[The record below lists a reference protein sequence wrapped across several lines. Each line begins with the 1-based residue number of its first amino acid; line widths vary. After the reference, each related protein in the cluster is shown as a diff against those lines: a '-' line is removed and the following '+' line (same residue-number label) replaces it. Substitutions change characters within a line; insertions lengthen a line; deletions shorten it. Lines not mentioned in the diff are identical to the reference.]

1 MRGVAAF
8 VFNRPS
14 AATPGSSR
22 RRADGAGKREIA
34 FSIASLAAA
43 FDQRQTIEDG
53 MTLSTSLLDG
63 LRGRKAKI
71 STGGGAEKLAERRQK
86 GLMTARDR
94 IAALFQ
100 QETFQ
105 ELGAHIHHSARH
117 FGLEAKEFPADGVVV
132 GTGYVGGRV
141 VAAFSQDFTV
151 VGGSLGKMHAKKI
164 VALMQQAAKLGLP
177 LVAFK
182 DSAGARIQEGVD
194 ALSGYGDVFYMNVL
208 LSGVTPQIAVVCG
221 PCAGGAAYSPALMDF
236 IVMTR
241 KNAYMFITGPE
252 VIKAV
257 TGRVVTLDEVGS
269 ADMHASVS
277 GNVHFLAEDDADA
290 VGIVQRLLSYLPSNN
305 SEDPPH
311 RPSPDVAIVEDAAV
325 YDLIPDDSSSPM
337 DVRGII
343 AHIVDPGEFLEV
355 HASFAQNLIV
365 GFARIEGIVVGLVA
379 NNPNVKAG
387 ALDMDA
393 ADKGGR
399 FIRFCNCFNI
409 PLVTLVDVPGFLPGV
424 EQERGGIIRHG
435 AKLLFAYASCTTP
448 KVTVILRKA
457 YGGSYLAMCSQ
468 EMGAD
473 FVFAWPTAEI
483 AVMGA
488 EGAVR
493 VLYNKELKAAAD
505 PKARAKE
512 LAAEYR
518 AEFASPYAAAGAGYI
533 TDVIDPAITRSTLAL
548 ALRKSLSKREVRP
561 PKKHGNI
568 PL

>member
-1 MRGVAAF
+1 
-8 VFNRPS
+8 
-14 AATPGSSR
+14 
-22 RRADGAGKREIA
+22 
-34 FSIASLAAA
+34 
-43 FDQRQTIEDG
+43 
-53 MTLSTSLLDG
+53 MTLSTSQLEG
-63 LRGRKAKI
+63 LRSRKAKI

-100 QETFQ
+100 PETFQ
-105 ELGAHIHHSARH
+105 EAGAHIRHSARH
-117 FGLEAKEFPADGVVV
+117 FGLETKEFPADGVVT

-257 TGRVVTLDEVGS
+257 TGRAVTMEEVGS

-277 GNVHFLAEDDADA
+277 GNVHFLADDDRHA
-290 VGIVQRLLSYLPSNN
+290 VQLVHRLLSFLPANN
-305 SEDPPH
+305 SEEPPH
-311 RPSPDVAIVEDAAV
+311 RLTADIDETPDDGLTA
-325 YDLIPDDSSSPM
+325 LIPDDNTLPLNAHA
-337 DVRGII
+337 VI
-343 AHIVDPGEFLEV
+343 ARLVDGGDFLEV
-355 HASFAQNLIV
+355 HASFAENIIV
-365 GFARIEGIVVGLVA
+365 GFARIGGMVVGLIA
-379 NNPNVKAG
+379 NQPAVRAG
-387 ALDMDA
+387 ALDIDA
-393 ADKGGR
+393 SDKGAR
-399 FIRFCNCFNI
+399 FIRFCNAFNI
-409 PLVTLVDVPGFLPGV
+409 PLVTLVDVPGFLPGI

-435 AKLLFAYASCTTP
+435 AKLLFAYASATVP
-448 KVTVILRKA
+448 KITVILRKA

-473 FVFAWPTAEI
+473 FVFAWPSAEI

-488 EGAVR
+488 EGAVN
-493 VLYNKELKAAAD
+493 VLYRNELKAAPD
-505 PKARAKE
+505 RRAKAAE
-512 LAAEYR
+512 LAAAYR
-518 AEFASPYAAAGAGYI
+518 AEFTSPYLSAANGYI
-533 TDVIDPAITRSTLAL
+533 TDVIEPAATRWTIAL
-548 ALRKSLSKREVRP
+548 ALRKLQIKREMRP

>member
-1 MRGVAAF
+1 
-8 VFNRPS
+8 
-14 AATPGSSR
+14 
-22 RRADGAGKREIA
+22 
-34 FSIASLAAA
+34 
-43 FDQRQTIEDG
+43 
-53 MTLSTSLLDG
+53 MTLSTELLED
-63 LRGRKAKI
+63 LRRRRDEVLA
-71 STGGGAEKLAERRQK
+71 GGGADKLAARRGK

-94 IAALFQ
+94 LEALFQ
-100 QETFQ
+100 PETFQ
-105 ELGAHIHHSARH
+105 EQGTYVRHSARF
-117 FGLEAKEFPADGVVV
+117 FGMDKKELAADGVVT

-164 VALMQQAAKLGLP
+164 VALMQQAAKLGAP
-177 LVAFK
+177 VVAFK

-194 ALSGYGDVFYMNVL
+194 ALSGYGDVFYMNVYV
-208 LSGVTPQIAVVCG
+208 SGVVPQIAVVCG

-241 KNAYMFITGPE
+241 KNAYMFLTGPE

-257 TGRVVTLDEVGS
+257 TGRAVTMDEVGG
-269 ADMHASVS
+269 ADMHAAVS

-290 VGIVQRLLSYLPSNN
+290 IRVVQKLLSYLPSNN

-311 RPSPDVAIVEDAAV
+311 HPAAELSLIDDEAINA
-325 YDLIPDDSSSPM
+325 LIPDDPQSPM

-343 AHIVDPGEFLEV
+343 EHIVDPGEFLEV
-355 HASFAQNLIV
+355 HRSFAENLIV
-365 GFARIEGIVVGLVA
+365 GFGRIGGVVVGLIA
-379 NNPNVKAG
+379 NQPAVRAG

-393 ADKGGR
+393 ADKGAR

-409 PLVTLVDVPGFLPGV
+409 PLVTLVDVPGFMPGV
-424 EQERGGIIRHG
+424 EQERNGIIRHG

-488 EGAVR
+488 EGAVK
-493 VLYNKELKAAAD
+493 VLYNKELKTDPD
-505 PKARAKE
+505 PKKRAAE
-512 LAAEYR
+512 LAAAYR
-518 AEFASPYAAAGAGYI
+518 AEFASPYMAAGAGYI
-533 TDVIDPAITRSTLAL
+533 TDVIEPSLTRSTIAL
-548 ALRKSLSKREVRP
+548 SLRKALSKREVRP